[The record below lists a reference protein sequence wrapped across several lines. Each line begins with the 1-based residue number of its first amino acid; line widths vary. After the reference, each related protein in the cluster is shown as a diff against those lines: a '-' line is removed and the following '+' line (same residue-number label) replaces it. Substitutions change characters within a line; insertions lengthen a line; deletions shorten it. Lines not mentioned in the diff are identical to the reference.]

1 LTIHKYKLGH
11 NFNHQGKSIHSNS
24 INGYG
29 DDKNLAKLKRLHQK
43 EYTRNVYDVRITF
56 SEITIIALHCTC
68 LKIKYDLNGPKI
80 QKRLAY
86 FEFNQCRSVV
96 GTNTISIN

>member
-1 LTIHKYKLGH
+1 MKTLLGTTSLTIHKYKLGH

-43 EYTRNVYDVRITF
+43 EYTRNIYDVRITF
-56 SEITIIALHCTC
+56 SEITIIALHMFE
-68 LKIKYDLNGPKI
+68 N
-80 QKRLAY
+80 QVRFKR
-86 FEFNQCRSVV
+86 S
-96 GTNTISIN
+96 